1 MKIYLVRHG
10 QTDYNLNDLIQGW
23 VDIEL
28 NENGIKQSMELG
40 EKLKDIKFDVIYSSD
55 LKRAIQTSE
64 IINKINKFK
73 SSIILDSRLREQ
85 NMGDWEG
92 KKSSIIINENKEF
105 FIKVRENPFLYNP
118 PNGETFLQVVSRA
131 KAFLDDLEDKNYENI
146 LIVGHQLIN
155 AIIFFILNNL
165 DWKLFWDYKQ
175 KNGEV
180 WILDMKTNR
189 AITNA

>member
-1 MKIYLVRHG
+1 
-10 QTDYNLNDLIQGW
+10 
-23 VDIEL
+23 
-28 NENGIKQSMELG
+28 MELG

-55 LKRAIQTSE
+55 LKRAVQTSE

-85 NMGDWEG
+85 YMGDWEG

-105 FIKVRENPFLYNP
+105 FIRVRENPFLYNP
-118 PNGETFLQVVSRA
+118 PNGETFLQVISRA

-189 AITNA
+189 AITNT